1 MLALFAAWPAYYQL
15 PASLQD
21 YRRPAL
27 ATRRAVALAKL
38 AEPDVRPATQQLNIV
53 HHSDDDE
60 MITAKLPPPPS
71 PPPPSED
78 DGLAEGRLLML
89 VVAMLWGTNFP
100 SGKAILESGLSP
112 AVAAAARFS
121 VAAVALSPMLTRPI
135 HDEEGGSTEM
145 PTDLVL
151 GGLECGVWLA
161 LGYIAQAI
169 ALQGA
174 PAGVVAFLASLQVVF
189 VPLLLVLLG
198 DKLTPRLA
206 VCAALCVSGVGLLEM
221 GGGVADGAATDAS
234 LLALLQPLGF
244 GTSYIRIEALMR
256 RFPTAGLQLSALQ
269 LASNAAIALG
279 WAAFELSGS
288 PDNAG
293 QLASLADGG
302 VVAQL
307 LYMGLVSTA
316 LTVLLQTRALGKLP
330 AADSSV
336 IVATEPLWAAGFAF
350 FWLGERLEPSA
361 VAGGLVLLSGCLGNT
376 LLPPTFMLADDDAAA
391 KPAIASDEGE
401 H

>member
-1 MLALFAAWPAYYQL
+1 MFALASAYSAAYHQPPSCL
-15 PASLQD
+15 ND
-21 YRRPAL
+21 HRRPAL
-27 ATRRAVALAKL
+27 ATRRGITLAKL
-38 AEPDVRPATQQLNIV
+38 AEPDVAPATPKLRVV
-53 HHSDDDE
+53 HHSYD
-60 MITAKLPPPPS
+60 AKMVPTKLTPPKPPS
-71 PPPPSED
+71 PPADD

-100 SGKAILESGLSP
+100 AGKAILESGLSP

-121 VAAVALSPMLTRPI
+121 VAAIALSPMLMRPI
-135 HDEEGGSTEM
+135 HDDEGGSTRM
-145 PTDLVL
+145 PTELVL
-151 GGLECGVWLA
+151 GGLECGGWLA

-198 DKLTPRLA
+198 DRLTPRLA
-206 VCAALCVSGVGLLEM
+206 ACAALCVSGVGLLEM

-279 WAAFELSGS
+279 WAAFELSAN
-288 PDNAG
+288 PDTAG
-293 QLASLADGG
+293 ELASLADGG

-307 LYMGLVSTA
+307 LYMGLFSTA

-350 FWLGERLEPSA
+350 LWLGERLEPSA

-376 LLPPTFMLADDDAAA
+376 LLPPNFMLDDDD
-391 KPAIASDEGE
+391 SG